1 MHKILHIWYGTFL
14 HLQRESII
22 FFLNRKAV
30 ICRSTLLLWVID
42 GYRLIYLTWNA
53 KHFLPRPKVKS
64 FFSVHKGTFWVLFVL
79 LHILGK
85 QGQAFVKMCVCVGI
99 SCILFPSACLKGTLD
114 VSFPV
119 LTIMGFNHIGRIFC
133 TALMKGHTY
142 WADLSIYFYLVILEY
157 AVN

>member
-85 QGQAFVKMCVCVGI
+85 QGQAFVKMCVCWHQLHSFFPLPVWRVPLMYLFQCSPLWVLITLVG
-99 SCILFPSACLKGTLD
+99 F
-114 VSFPV
+114 FV
-119 LTIMGFNHIGRIFC
+119 L
-133 TALMKGHTY
+133 LWWK
-142 WADLSIYFYLVILEY
+142 VILIGLTCLFISI
-157 AVN
+157 